1 MSRLLLTALAKCK
14 VLMNVSS
21 LKSHQSFPFWA
32 SFESFHFPIVTSLL
46 IGCMIR
52 LSVLG
57 PRLKPTNTFLVKY
70 EG

>member
-32 SFESFHFPIVTSLL
+32 SFESFHFPIVTSLRF
-46 IGCMIR
+46 GCVIR
-52 LSVLG
+52 LGVLG
-57 PRLKPTNTFLVKY
+57 PRLKPTNTLQTEY